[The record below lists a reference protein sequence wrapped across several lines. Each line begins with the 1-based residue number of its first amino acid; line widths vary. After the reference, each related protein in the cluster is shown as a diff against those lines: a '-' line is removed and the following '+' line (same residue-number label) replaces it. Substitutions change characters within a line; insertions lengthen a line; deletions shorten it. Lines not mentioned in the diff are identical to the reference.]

1 LFPHYSYIARAD
13 CVKFGDYIRSFQLL
27 NTWAESYGRTVSV
40 EISGLFKHPL
50 SGGDLQVIEKVLIA
64 PLTIKALRISA
75 ESAGHPWPDRVLNGV
90 EPRGVAD
97 APFPIK
103 EGQAPGGEDP
113 DHPREL
119 DVHSLVRDFFGE
131 QLRSRRTADW
141 QEGDRRL
148 FSPVTAAP
156 GAAR

>member
-1 LFPHYSYIARAD
+1 MAVVLKAASLFLSHEGLSHLPS
-13 CVKFGDYIRSFQLL
+13 RS
-27 NTWAESYGRTVSV
+27 
-40 EISGLFKHPL
+40 
-50 SGGDLQVIEKVLIA
+50 
-64 PLTIKALRISA
+64 
-75 ESAGHPWPDRVLNGV
+75 
-90 EPRGVAD
+90 
-97 APFPIK
+97 PIK

-119 DVHSLVRDFFGE
+119 DAHSLVRDFFGE

-156 GAAR
+156 GAPR

>member
-1 LFPHYSYIARAD
+1 M
-13 CVKFGDYIRSFQLL
+13 
-27 NTWAESYGRTVSV
+27 
-40 EISGLFKHPL
+40 ISQYDGLGLFDRPA
-50 SGGDLQVIEKVLIA
+50 DD
-64 PLTIKALRISA
+64 KALRSLLNPLAI
-75 ESAGHPWPDRVLNGV
+75 PRPDRVLNGV
-90 EPRGVAD
+90 EPGGVAD

-119 DVHSLVRDFFGE
+119 DAHSLVRDFFGE

-156 GAAR
+156 GAPR